1 MCGGSVSE
9 SVSNEERQR
18 QSDRQSDVE
27 PRGKEKSEENAGNKT
42 DKWTGRCDVLS
53 ISFRQGAKQSSRAA
67 YC

>member
-9 SVSNEERQR
+9 SVSKEETQR

-67 YC
+67 HC